1 MATDLVFETIDAP
14 RDDTPDISSETVTGD
29 YDPEFPGSTPE
40 APYGYLANGEPRKR
54 RPKGSGKGGNKNPV
68 ATGSRTPASEKQA
81 ATAAALL
88 ARMNA
93 MLGLGLMAMGL
104 PMTAASLAEAN
115 DQFESMAKEALMTDP
130 ALCRKILSAG
140 ATSGKTALV
149 FAYGMLGASVAP
161 AAFVEF
167 KERRAEREDES

>member
-1 MATDLVFETIDAP
+1 MATDTFVIEETELP
-14 RDDTPDISSETVTGD
+14 RDITPDISSGDVTGD
-29 YDPEFPGSTPE
+29 YDPAYPGSTPE
-40 APYGYLANGEPRKR
+40 APYGFKPDGSPYKR
-54 RPKGSGKGGNKNPV
+54 RPRGT
-68 ATGSRTPASEKQA
+68 ATKTSNAGVRRTPASEQQA

-88 ARMNA
+88 AKMNLLIGA
-93 MLGLGLMAMGL
+93 GLGMLGL

-115 DQFESMAKEALMTDP
+115 ESFESMAREALLTDP

-149 FAYGMLGASVAP
+149 MAYGMLGASVAP

-167 KERRAEREDES
+167 KTRRNENAND